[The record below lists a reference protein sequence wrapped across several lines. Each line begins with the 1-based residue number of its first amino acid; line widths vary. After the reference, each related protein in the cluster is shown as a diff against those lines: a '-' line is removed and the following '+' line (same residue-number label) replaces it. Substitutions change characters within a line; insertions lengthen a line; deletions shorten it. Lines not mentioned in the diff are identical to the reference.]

1 MSNHPVKL
9 RGGLVLDDALLEKL
23 SAEAEAGPDFTDAR
37 RVHLHRGRPS
47 TGQRRGE
54 SPRVSSRVSPDVY
67 VGAKRRAQAEGVTL
81 STVLRALLGQYASGA
96 NATETLAETE
106 RQ

>member
-23 SAEAEAGPDFTDAR
+23 AAEAEAGPDFTDAR
-37 RVHLHRGRPS
+37 RVHLQRGRPS
-47 TGQRRGE
+47 KGQRRGE

-81 STVLRALLGQYASGA
+81 SNVLRTLLGQYAQGAPQTPRPTHSGR
-96 NATETLAETE
+96 E
-106 RQ
+106 